1 MLVFP
6 LSVFDLCEGIK
17 KNARSLND
25 DYDFNLFCCF
35 PFLRTKCRGDEEVG
49 RESFA
54 ALFIEMFECTR
65 FILFLYCCCC
75 CDDFDDDDDELLDDD
90 EDDEEDE
97 DDDVLDLVDD
107 EDCSAFPG
115 S

>member
-1 MLVFP
+1 MIMTSISSAASLFFAQ
-6 LSVFDLCEGIK
+6 SVGGMRRWGESCTIY
-17 KNARSLND
+17 KN
-25 DYDFNLFCCF
+25 
-35 PFLRTKCRGDEEVG
+35 V
-49 RESFA
+49 
-54 ALFIEMFECTR
+54 FECTR